1 MATSEPD
8 ADENRVTPPAVL
20 ETSVYC
26 EDLDA
31 ARSFYRD
38 VVGLTLVSEDPD
50 RHLFFRV
57 GDSSSM
63 FLVFRPQQTRQT
75 TVQVNGQAIPR
86 HGPDGAS
93 HMAFQTDEQQLTHW
107 RVQLVRH
114 GIEIES
120 EITWPNGGHSI
131 YCRDPAGNSIE
142 FATRRLWFD
151 Q

>member
-1 MATSEPD
+1 MAESEPD
-8 ADENRVTPPAVL
+8 AEANRVIPPAVL

-26 EDLDA
+26 EDLNA

-38 VVGLTLVSEDPD
+38 VVGLTLISEDPD

-63 FLVFRPQQTRQT
+63 FLVFRPQQTRQA

-86 HGPDGAS
+86 HGADGAS
-93 HMAFQTDEQQLTHW
+93 HMAFQTDEQQLAEW